1 MKVIG
6 VEERK
11 EKNRGRGKKQD
22 GWKSGGAASIQYGSP
37 VLFLCWWPKRGKSN
51 VVGSRPFLSALFY
64 FFLLARAHGSVSG
77 AATGWD

>member
-37 VLFLCWWPKRGKSN
+37 VLFFAGGQRGAS
-51 VVGSRPFLSALFY
+51 LM
-64 FFLLARAHGSVSG
+64 
-77 AATGWD
+77 